1 MILVVGATGMV
12 GMEVCRRLAA
22 RGEAVRALVRPSSRP
37 EKVAALRAAGVSIA
51 TGDLKD
57 PHSLQGAVSGVHAIV
72 STASSTLSREAGDSI
87 DSVDLAG
94 QLNLIAV
101 AKVAGVDRF
110 VYVSFRD
117 RTGIDYPLA
126 AAKQR
131 IEEAIRPFNY
141 TVIRATNF
149 MEVWLAPPLGFDYS
163 NAKARIYGS
172 GSNPVSWISFR
183 DVAEFCVLALERPA
197 AYHRVVEIGG
207 PQAVSP
213 LDVVAIF
220 EEESGRDF
228 QLERAPEE
236 TLRARALNATD
247 PLEKTFACLMLNTA
261 VGQPVEMRS
270 VLNEFPLR
278 LTSVREYARRVLGI
292 AAITTAEY

>member
-12 GMEVCRRLAA
+12 GLDVCRRLAG
-22 RGEAVRALVRPSSRP
+22 RGEQVRALVRSSSRP

-57 PHSLQGAVSGVHAIV
+57 PHSLAGAVSGVRTII
-72 STASSTLSREAGDSI
+72 STASSTLSHGAGDSI

-94 QLNLIAV
+94 QLNLVAV

-110 VYVSFRD
+110 VLVSFRD
-117 RTGIDYPLA
+117 RTGIDFPLL

-141 TVIRATNF
+141 TVVRAANF
-149 MEVWLAPPLGFDYS
+149 MEVWLSPALGFDYS

-183 DVAEFCVLALERPA
+183 DVAEFCALALEVPA

-207 PQAVSP
+207 PQAVSQ
-213 LDVVAIF
+213 LEVVAAF

-228 QLERAPEE
+228 QLERMSEE
-236 TLRARALNATD
+236 VLRARALNATD
-247 PLEKTFACLMLNTA
+247 PMEKSFACLMLNTA
-261 VGQPVEMRS
+261 LERAVEMRS

-278 LTSVREYARRVLGI
+278 LTSVREYARRALGI
-292 AAITTAEY
+292 AATTTAEY